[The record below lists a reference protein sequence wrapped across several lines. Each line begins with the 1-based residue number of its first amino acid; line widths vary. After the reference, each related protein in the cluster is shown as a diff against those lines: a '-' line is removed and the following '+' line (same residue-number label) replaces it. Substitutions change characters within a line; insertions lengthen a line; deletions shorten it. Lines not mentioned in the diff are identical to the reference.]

1 MFKRASL
8 GYEEAGVRYPELKG
22 NYGIPK
28 GVFLS
33 RYWSYT
39 GIAGMYFP
47 FTAEANIN
55 TNLPHFMLP
64 SVTAHEMAHQR
75 GFAREDEANYIAY
88 LTGRLH
94 PDPDFQYSGVML
106 ALRYTMSTLRK
117 VREDLYMEVLS
128 EYGEGI
134 LRDFLAWQD
143 YKEKYEGLINDLT
156 SDINDLY
163 LKANNQEEGIESY
176 GRMVALLLA
185 DYRAANEAGAR

>member
-1 MFKRASL
+1 
-8 GYEEAGVRYPELKG
+8 
-22 NYGIPK
+22 
-28 GVFLS
+28 
-33 RYWSYT
+33 
-39 GIAGMYFP
+39 
-47 FTAEANIN
+47 
-55 TNLPHFMLP
+55 
-64 SVTAHEMAHQR
+64 
-75 GFAREDEANYIAY
+75 
-88 LTGRLH
+88 
-94 PDPDFQYSGVML
+94 
-106 ALRYTMSTLRK
+106 
-117 VREDLYMEVLS
+117 MEVLS